1 MSEDEIRAKIQQMC
15 GRLDR
20 KARAAGWYGARGAL
34 IPVVLSAGLA
44 TGACDDGQTGGEEY
58 GAPGGYT
65 TTSSTGTSSTGTSST
80 GTSSTGTGG
89 AGGDTGGSGGAT
101 SSGGGS
107 GGATSSGGGS
117 GGASTSSGMGGDAG
131 GAMEY
136 MAPDP

>member
-65 TTSSTGTSSTGTSST
+65 TTSSTGTSSTGT
-80 GTSSTGTGG
+80 GG